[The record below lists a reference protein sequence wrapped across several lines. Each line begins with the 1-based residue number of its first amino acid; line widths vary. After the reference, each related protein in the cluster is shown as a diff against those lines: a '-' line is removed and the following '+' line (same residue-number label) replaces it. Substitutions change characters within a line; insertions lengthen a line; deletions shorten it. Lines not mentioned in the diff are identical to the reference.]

1 MDYKHLVVEALTVMY
16 QKSIADNERFRAAA
30 YKKVIDQLHS
40 MSKFTSD
47 DLPHLKGAGEKITKK
62 IQEVIKTGELKA
74 AEKAKAEY
82 HLDAT
87 EAFTQIYGV
96 GPVKAQQFIEQ
107 GIYTIEQLRAEFK
120 RNPSI
125 LNVKQLIGL
134 KYYEPLLQRIPYAEM
149 QEHEQILSCAL
160 YDVSRNKTGELVGS
174 FRRKA
179 PSSGDIDFIIR
190 GRIDME
196 KFVSILGKQGYLY
209 EILAKGHNKCMAICC
224 LGTPRRLDI
233 LIAPEDE
240 YAYSLL
246 YFTGSAQFNIAFRQH
261 AITLGYTLNEHG
273 MKPLTLCV
281 QHPPPLNTI
290 LPATNVVPP
299 MNTEKDIFA
308 FLGLEYVK
316 PEDRV
321 DHRQIKPM

>member
-1 MDYKHLVVEALTVMY
+1 MDYKPFVVDALNIMY
-16 QKSIADNERFRAAA
+16 QKSIADKEKFKAAA
-30 YKKVIDQLHS
+30 YKKVVDQIKLLPT
-40 MSKFTSD
+40 FTSD
-47 DLPHLKGAGEKITKK
+47 DIPNLKGAGEKITKK
-62 IQEVIKTGELKA
+62 IHEIMETGKLQA

-96 GPVKAQQFIEQ
+96 GPVKAQEFVEK

-120 RNPSI
+120 QNPSI
-125 LNVKQLIGL
+125 LNAKQLIGL

-149 QEHEQILSCAL
+149 QEHEQILLCAL
-160 YDVSRNKTGELVGS
+160 HDVSRNKKGELVGS

-179 PSSGDIDFIIR
+179 QTSGDIDFIIR

-196 KFVSILGKQGYLY
+196 EFVSILGEQGYLY
-209 EILAKGHNKCMAICC
+209 EILAKGHNKCMAICS
-224 LGTPRRLDI
+224 LSTPRRLDI
-233 LIAPEDE
+233 LIAPEAE

-261 AITLGYTLNEHG
+261 ALSLGYTLNEHE
-273 MKPLTLCV
+273 MKPITLCV

-290 LPATNVVPP
+290 LPATTMVPP
-299 MNTEKDIFA
+299 MNTEKDIFT

-321 DHRQIKPM
+321 DHRQIKLL

>member
-1 MDYKHLVVEALTVMY
+1 MDYKPLVVEALTVMY
-16 QKSIADNERFRAAA
+16 QKSIADKERFKAAA
-30 YKKVIDQLHS
+30 YKKVIDQLIC
-40 MSKFTSD
+40 MPTFTCD

-62 IQEVIKTGELKA
+62 IQEIMETGELKA

-82 HLDAT
+82 HLNAT

-96 GPVKAQQFIEQ
+96 GPVKAQQFIEK

-120 RNPSI
+120 QNPSI
-125 LNVKQLIGL
+125 LNGKQLIGL

-160 YDVSRNKTGELVGS
+160 YDVSRNKRGELVGS

-179 PSSGDIDFIIR
+179 HTSGDIDFIIR

-196 KFVSILGKQGYLY
+196 EFVSILGEQGYLC
-209 EILAKGHNKCMAICC
+209 EILAKGHNKCMAICS

-233 LIAPEDE
+233 LIAPEAE

-261 AITLGYTLNEHG
+261 AISLGYTLNEHG

-290 LPATNVVPP
+290 LPATIAVPP
-299 MNTEKDIFA
+299 MNTEKDIFT

-321 DHRQIKPM
+321 DHRQIKLL